1 MKEGKTLYLLFEQ
14 LEPLSLKAL
23 KLLWSIL
30 PQSRLVGGCVRDI
43 LAHQLPITDIDMAT
57 PQPPEEVM
65 HLLRVAGIHVIP
77 TGIHHGTV
85 TAVVEGI
92 PYEITTLRRDEETD
106 GRHARVCWTTD
117 WKEDALRRDFTINAL
132 FMDCNGMVYDYV
144 GGQADLELG
153 IVRFVGDATIRIR
166 EDALRILRYFRF
178 YARFSCHRQ
187 DYYKDYYDKSAL
199 QSIRNLS
206 SLVCGLSVER
216 VWSELK
222 RILYGPNI
230 VETLRL
236 MEKTGVLAHVFPEG
250 VDLNRLES
258 LCALGI
264 SPLNRSHQAL
274 LQLAAIVDQPKQV
287 AKRLK
292 FSREESR
299 FLCAVSK
306 EFSQEEK
313 QALTHHECFIQ
324 KNALRALLFAESKD
338 ILEGRL
344 RLAQCKQHKGVQNCN
359 SKKSRDESY
368 SNNNFEQQNFFRAIA
383 LLATMQKPEFPL
395 AGRDV
400 IAMGLQAGF
409 YVGVVLERVRQW
421 WSAGGC
427 LADREACLRK
437 LAKVIQQDKYS
448 KPPKNFDKDL

>member
-1 MKEGKTLYLLFEQ
+1 MLFEQ
-14 LEPLSLKAL
+14 LEPISQKAV
-23 KLLWSIL
+23 KCLWTIL

-43 LAHQLPITDIDMAT
+43 LAHQYPITDIDMAT

-65 HLLRVAGIHVIP
+65 HLLRAAGIHVIP
-77 TGIHHGTV
+77 TGIRHGTV
-85 TAVVEGI
+85 TAVIEGI

-106 GRHARVCWTTD
+106 GRHACVCWTSD

-132 FMDCNGMVYDYV
+132 SMDCNGVVYDYV
-144 GGQADLELG
+144 GGRADLASG

-187 DYYKDYYDKSAL
+187 SYQKNQYDKSAL
-199 QSIRNLS
+199 QTIRDLS

-222 RILYGPNI
+222 RILYGPSI

-236 MEKTGVLAHVFPEG
+236 MEQTGVLAYIFPEG
-250 VDLNRLES
+250 FSIDRLES
-258 LCALGI
+258 LFAFGRPSLDI
-264 SPLNRSHQAL
+264 SHQVL
-274 LQLAAIVDQPKQV
+274 LRLVAIVDQPKQA

-299 FLCAVSK
+299 FVCAVSQ

-313 QALTHHECFIQ
+313 QALTHHESFVQ
-324 KNALRALLFAESKD
+324 QNTLRALLFTESKD

-344 RLAQCKQHKGVQNCN
+344 WLAQCAQYRIARDCN
-359 SKKSRDESY
+359 SKKNIDIHHNSS
-368 SNNNFEQQNFFRAIA
+368 SFEQQDFGRAIEC
-383 LLATMQKPEFPL
+383 LATIQKPEFPV

-400 IAMGLQAGF
+400 IAMGQQSGF
-409 YVGVVLERVRQW
+409 YVGVVLERVRKW
-421 WSAGGC
+421 WFAGGC
-427 LADREACLRK
+427 CADRAACLRK
-437 LAKVIQQDKYS
+437 LAEVIQQEQDKFS
-448 KPPKNFDKDL
+448 KPPKNFY